1 MFFQTFEKMS
11 ILVYYQTYQ
20 GYIAKYLCEN
30 RYVPESNCN
39 GKCYLMKKLRKA
51 EERKS
56 TPVVPDISKSE
67 FIVQDLQEST
77 AMDDQPESPDQIPT
91 EKVFYTG
98 DYISRIFHPP
108 IA

>member
-1 MFFQTFEKMS
+1 M
-11 ILVYYQTYQ
+11 YYQTYQ

-39 GKCYLMKKLRKA
+39 GQCYLMKKLRKA
-51 EERKS
+51 EEKKS
-56 TPVVPDISKSE
+56 TPVVPDIAKSE
-67 FIVQDLQEST
+67 FVMQDLQEVKE
-77 AMDDQPESPDQIPT
+77 MDKSKNSYQIPT
-91 EKVFYTG
+91 ERVFLVG

>member
-39 GKCYLMKKLRKA
+39 GQCFLMKKLRKA

-56 TPVVPDISKSE
+56 TPVVPDTGKSE
-67 FIVQDLQEST
+67 FIVQDFQKQTE
-77 AMDDQPESPDQIPT
+77 MDQTQSHTRIPT
-91 EKVFYTG
+91 EKSFNPE
-98 DYISRIFHPP
+98 DYIFRIFHPP
-108 IA
+108 II